1 MCVECLYYTVFL
13 FVVCLFIL
21 TMSVEEQ
28 KLLVLTYFSL
38 SNLPVQLVFLCPVKD
53 ITQLFIEHILC
64 LAEKAMATHSSTVP
78 WKLTWMEEPG
88 RLHGVGCM

>member
-1 MCVECLYYTVFL
+1 MRVECLYYTVFL
-13 FVVCLFIL
+13 FVVCLSIL

-28 KLLVLTYFSL
+28 KLFVLTYFSL

-53 ITQLFIEHILC
+53 ITQLFIKHLLC
-64 LAEKAMATHSSTVP
+64 LAEKTTAPHSSTVA
-78 WKLTWMEEPG
+78 WKLTWTEEPG